1 MRGFQKRSPA
11 AKTEAT
17 TQATWDTAG
26 RRNAPLDDA
35 PAVGVMES
43 GTLVS
48 TVVVLGPE
56 SVPGGVKLDPER
68 LNGTEREEDELRGG
82 GVTEGEVGGE
92 LGVDD
97 GDELVVRPEVGV
109 DDSEWL
115 TDARAEGVVRLGSD
129 RQVQGVTHDVVFAP
143 VECAGG
149 PLLVP
154 DGDEVEAEVEWNGG
168 PRIVDSGLFTILN

>member
-1 MRGFQKRSPA
+1 
-11 AKTEAT
+11 
-17 TQATWDTAG
+17 
-26 RRNAPLDDA
+26 
-35 PAVGVMES
+35 MES

-68 LNGTEREEDELRGG
+68 LNGTEREEEELRGG

-92 LGVDD
+92 LGVD

-115 TDARAEGVVRLGSD
+115 SDARAERDCQTWFRPHSIRYRLRCSI
-129 RQVQGVTHDVVFAP
+129 RA
-143 VECAGG
+143 
-149 PLLVP
+149 
-154 DGDEVEAEVEWNGG
+154 
-168 PRIVDSGLFTILN
+168 S